1 MNKGITF
8 HVKHKHH
15 LVQVHLPTNN
25 NLLNLKTLHEILLQ
39 CHSINLI
46 YDLQIPLGLKCP
58 HLIEDQ

>member
-1 MNKGITF
+1 
-8 HVKHKHH
+8 
-15 LVQVHLPTNN
+15 
-25 NLLNLKTLHEILLQ
+25 LQ